1 MSMNVEMDLGLDL
14 ELDNIDLISILRL
27 SVKGCRV
34 ESNSQFSIVK
44 AVRINNIHMIQ
55 MIQIS

>member
-1 MSMNVEMDLGLDL
+1 MNVEMDLGLDL

-34 ESNSQFSIVK
+34 KSNSQFSIVK